1 MSSGVASD
9 SGILPSSRISSKIFC
24 LICSLASSS
33 RAMGALAWHYKEY
46 SDDETL
52 AELEDKARVSKLGL
66 WAEPNALPPWEF
78 RKRRKIDDVPPQA
91 VSSPRKEPTPR
102 QAITSPQSQA
112 GSHWLNT
119 SSNTRHNTSCQYFK
133 NTKKGRSCGPNEG
146 KACGTCGG

>member
-1 MSSGVASD
+1 M
-9 SGILPSSRISSKIFC
+9 
-24 LICSLASSS
+24 
-33 RAMGALAWHYKEY
+33 AWHYKEY

-78 RKRRKIDDVPPQA
+78 RKGRKIDDVPPQA

-119 SSNTRHNTSCQYFK
+119 SSNTSALSQLNFGIDGFEFTAGIVDSHLPVDAALS
-133 NTKKGRSCGPNEG
+133 GVDIV
-146 KACGTCGG
+146 